1 MITISLCMIVKNEE
15 ETLGRCLDSVQGLA
29 DEIIVVD
36 TGSTDRTQEVA
47 RQYTDAVYPY
57 QWTDDFA
64 AARNYAFSK
73 ATGDYLLWL
82 DADDLLLQPDREKFL
97 SLKETLSP
105 QVDLVMMRYHVAF
118 DSAGNPT
125 FSYYRERL
133 LKNHAGFLWEGK
145 VHEVITP
152 RGVIVYSDIG
162 VTHRKTR
169 SGDPD
174 RNLRIEEKM
183 LADGE
188 KLGPRQQFYYGR
200 ELVDHREYAKAI
212 QVLELFLLEPA
223 AWVEN
228 KLDACRLLSGCY
240 RQLGWQEDA
249 LFALLRGLALAPPR
263 AELCCDLGAW
273 FLGQGRFEEAVF
285 WYQTALSRPREDQS
299 GGFVSPDCYGFLP
312 AIQLCVCLDQLGRR
326 REAAAYNEL
335 AATYRPDSKEV
346 AHNRA
351 YFASLGEEPETNSLS
366 L

>member
-15 ETLGRCLDSVQGLA
+15 ETLGRCLDSVQGIA

-174 RNLRIEEKM
+174 RNLRIYEKM

-212 QVLELFLLEPA
+212 QVL
-223 AWVEN
+223 
-228 KLDACRLLSGCY
+228 
-240 RQLGWQEDA
+240 
-249 LFALLRGLALAPPR
+249 
-263 AELCCDLGAW
+263 
-273 FLGQGRFEEAVF
+273 
-285 WYQTALSRPREDQS
+285 
-299 GGFVSPDCYGFLP
+299 
-312 AIQLCVCLDQLGRR
+312 
-326 REAAAYNEL
+326 
-335 AATYRPDSKEV
+335 
-346 AHNRA
+346 
-351 YFASLGEEPETNSLS
+351 
-366 L
+366 